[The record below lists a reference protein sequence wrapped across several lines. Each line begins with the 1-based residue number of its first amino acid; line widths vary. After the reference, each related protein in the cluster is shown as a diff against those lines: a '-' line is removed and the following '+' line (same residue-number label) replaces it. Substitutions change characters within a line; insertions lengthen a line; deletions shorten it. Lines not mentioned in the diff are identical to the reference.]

1 MEDQDLEFL
10 LECCTAA
17 MISDIGT
24 ISQTEITHDLRRAA
38 RWHNDLA
45 EHDGLIMTTLFGC
58 LGGLERV
65 SPPAAAFINGTRTD
79 GGLGESLLTM
89 SGADGLELDAA

>member
-1 MEDQDLEFL
+1 MGDQDLEFL

-17 MISDIGT
+17 MISDIRT
-24 ISQTEITHDLRRAA
+24 ISQNRNYPQPPAC
-38 RWHNDLA
+38 NDLT
-45 EHDGLIMTTLFGC
+45 EHDGLIITTLFGC
-58 LGGLERV
+58 LGALERV